1 MKKIINKIMFRLGF
15 VPYDKLA
22 ETLKELALESRRR
35 GGKPINYIYSFGD
48 RLEVSMKG
56 FD

>member
-1 MKKIINKIMFRLGF
+1 MFRLGF